1 MRPAHGPVL
10 DMRMTGSGLG
20 LQEVRHRRAFILA
33 ACAGLAVGVVLAG
46 LLELRLQ
53 ALRDEGRVIRAQ
65 LQSLREAERQLQ
77 TQLQA
82 LRDTL
87 AQRQR
92 QQAHQ
97 DHWLLAGQSLR
108 LLGRLEALVPSAQL
122 TQVRWDAQG
131 LTATGQVA
139 PSELHAWLDRLSQQ
153 TIGLGVRS
161 WLEIGG
167 AGSDP
172 PDPLGLQA
180 QASPT
185 PLRFVV
191 RHGLR
196 ASVREIQ
203 R

>member
-1 MRPAHGPVL
+1 
-10 DMRMTGSGLG
+10 
-20 LQEVRHRRAFILA
+20 
-33 ACAGLAVGVVLAG
+33 
-46 LLELRLQ
+46 
-53 ALRDEGRVIRAQ
+53 
-65 LQSLREAERQLQ
+65 
-77 TQLQA
+77 
-82 LRDTL
+82 
-87 AQRQR
+87 
-92 QQAHQ
+92 
-97 DHWLLAGQSLR
+97 
-108 LLGRLEALVPSAQL
+108 
-122 TQVRWDAQG
+122 VRWDAQG

-180 QASPT
+180 QASPP